1 MVRPVQRTARS
12 TPALVDPPTT
22 LLRVERFKSPLRY
35 SQISA
40 ETAALDH
47 AGHRFDVPGAGVLYA
62 ASTAQGAFAETTAH
76 FRHSASLLERMARA
90 GASADELAVPTLD
103 RSWRAGRV
111 LRMLRMLDALPFF
124 DIEASG
130 SHTYLTEHARSVLL
144 GLGVPMLDV
153 PTVRG
158 QSRLLTRGLATWIY
172 QRTDAAGEP
181 LYGGIRYLSKLDNDY
196 ECWAIF
202 DGTAVEVLGEQHIT
216 IDDPDLAAVAK
227 RHAIPLK

>member
-22 LLRVERFKSPLRY
+22 LLRVERFESPLRY

-47 AGHRFDVPGAGVLYA
+47 AGNRFDVPGAGVLYA

-144 GLGVPMLDV
+144 GLGVPMLGDLRRHSSRSARRAAHHDRRSGPCRCRETSRHSLEMSGARTPRIHCAARQRAGRYARL
-153 PTVRG
+153 PTVHAKVR
-158 QSRLLTRGLATWIY
+158 SAPFTTWS
-172 QRTDAAGEP
+172 P
-181 LYGGIRYLSKLDNDY
+181 
-196 ECWAIF
+196 
-202 DGTAVEVLGEQHIT
+202 TARAL
-216 IDDPDLAAVAK
+216 
-227 RHAIPLK
+227 